1 MPAAVLTLGSAGDAR
16 QGGSQAT
23 ALLSAG
29 GSGGEAPGGLRLSQ
43 DRTSSRAV
51 DGLCGDLPVSRIRA
65 RGPNGEAMPMRCKR
79 WGCPECGPWL
89 KRRLRK
95 AIAAAAQEHDL
106 RRFFTL
112 TLPSEWHPTT
122 TRGGERR
129 PNPAWNGRPVKDAYA
144 ELSAAWHRFQKK
156 VARYNGGRKLAYG
169 LVREPHKDG
178 TPHFHGLVDQYLPF
192 EKLAKLWAAS
202 GGGYADIRM
211 VDTQRVAAY
220 LSKYLSKDGNPPPK
234 GCRKYATGGGVR
246 FEHVRPR
253 PSARGTWNVEVKLDA
268 PLGTLDWVPVYD
280 PGTYIGLLQRGV
292 DVKRPKLR
300 VVPTPPAPSCQACG
314 GKPARDCPP
323 CGGVHC
329 RSCGGGSS
337 RCWVYSKALGADIR

>member
-1 MPAAVLTLGSAGDAR
+1 
-16 QGGSQAT
+16 
-23 ALLSAG
+23 
-29 GSGGEAPGGLRLSQ
+29 
-43 DRTSSRAV
+43 
-51 DGLCGDLPVSRIRA
+51 
-65 RGPNGEAMPMRCKR
+65 MRCKR

-95 AIAAAAQEHDL
+95 AIAAAAQERDL

-122 TRGGERR
+122 SRSGQRR
-129 PNPAWNGRPVKDAYA
+129 PNPNWNGRPVKDAYA

-156 VARYNGGRKLAYG
+156 VNAHNAPKARRRPRGQARGPKHAAPVKGPRLAYG

-192 EKLAKLWAAS
+192 QTLSKLWAES
-202 GGGYADIRM
+202 GGGYADIRL

-246 FEHVRPR
+246 FENVRPK
-253 PSARGTWNVEVKLDA
+253 PSAKGTWNVEVKLDK
-268 PLGTLDWVPVYD
+268 PLGTLEWIPVYD

-292 DVKRPKLR
+292 DVKRPQLR
-300 VVPTPPAPSCQACG
+300 VVPTPPAPSCRACG
-314 GKPARDCPP
+314 GKPARDCVS

-329 RSCGGGSS
+329 RKCGGGSS
-337 RCWVYSKALGADIR
+337 RCWVYAKALA